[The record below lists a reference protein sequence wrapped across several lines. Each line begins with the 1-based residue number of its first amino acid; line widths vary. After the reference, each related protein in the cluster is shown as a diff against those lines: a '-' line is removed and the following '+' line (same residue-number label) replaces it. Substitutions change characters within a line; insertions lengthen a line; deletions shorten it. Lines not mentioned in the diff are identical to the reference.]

1 MQNEKKERTPDQ
13 PAVESD
19 CYPPIFAYQLVSLDW
34 PNSSLVLH
42 GALSTSY
49 RVTNLVR
56 VKDGRWRADL
66 ANGGCLH
73 IYLSPSKERAGR
85 VQISALHEYNAEGLQ
100 IKAYFAPNSEM
111 DWEQENIE
119 DAIFVVQVN
128 EDDMWGEDTAS
139 IQEVLWE
146 RIRYAQMQA
155 ELFFHSDE
163 EQNAGP

>member
-1 MQNEKKERTPDQ
+1 MNDKKKERTPDQ
-13 PAVESD
+13 PAVEAD
-19 CYPPIFAYQLVSLDW
+19 CYPSIFSYQLVCLDW
-34 PNSSLVLH
+34 PNSTRVLRD
-42 GALSTSY
+42 ALSIDY

-73 IYLSPSKERAGR
+73 IYLCPSKERAGR

-100 IKAYFAPNSEM
+100 IKACFGPTSEV

-139 IQEVLWE
+139 IQDVLWE
-146 RIRYAQMQA
+146 RIRYAQTQA
-155 ELFFHSDE
+155 ELFFHSDGE
-163 EQNAGP
+163 RNAEP